1 MSDRSLGS
9 LIFAL
14 GLIGAI
20 LYVYWLFGPIPTG
33 WEALFVAPEWM
44 QSMRWAV
51 IIPLVVAVLAVL
63 FIAMWIGGLIVGA
76 IAAAITYPLML
87 RAVVRLRTRRARR
100 RARRRLSRR

>member
-20 LYVYWLFGPIPTG
+20 LYVYWLFGPVPTG

-51 IIPLVVAVLAVL
+51 VIPLVVAVLAVL
-63 FIAMWIGGLIVGA
+63 FIAMWIGWTMAVTPPPTLIDED
-76 IAAAITYPLML
+76 IDIEESDETAA
-87 RAVVRLRTRRARR
+87 
-100 RARRRLSRR
+100 S

>member
-51 IIPLVVAVLAVL
+51 VIPLVVAVLAVL
-63 FIAMWIGGLIVGA
+63 FIAMWIGWTMAVTPPPTLIDEDIEESDETTA
-76 IAAAITYPLML
+76 
-87 RAVVRLRTRRARR
+87 
-100 RARRRLSRR
+100 S